1 MVGINLANRFWRRG
15 GVIRDYKIINLRSP
29 LLILILSGFGAIER
43 LGPEPKG
50 ASAGKA
56 LIVTDKGE
64 VDSGIGQRIKGLL
77 EGEKSEDDDRLGM
90 SRKDDFL
97 PYRFMTRKRTG
108 ENLTNQLP
116 PMGRLLSDY
125 MEFGSPGP
133 G

>member
-1 MVGINLANRFWRRG
+1 MITGINLVSKFRKKG
-15 GVIRDYKIINLRSP
+15 GLIRDYEIINFRSP
-29 LLILILSGFGAIER
+29 LLILSGFGAIER

-64 VDSGIGQRIKGLL
+64 VDSGIG
-77 EGEKSEDDDRLGM
+77 
-90 SRKDDFL
+90 

-116 PMGRLLSDY
+116 PMGILLSDY
-125 MEFGSPGP
+125 LEVRSPGP